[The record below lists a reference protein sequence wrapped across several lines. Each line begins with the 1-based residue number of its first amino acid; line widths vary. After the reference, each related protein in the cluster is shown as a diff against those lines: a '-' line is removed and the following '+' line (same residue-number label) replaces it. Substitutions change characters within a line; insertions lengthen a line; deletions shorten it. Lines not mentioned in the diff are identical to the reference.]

1 MEENKMQ
8 KHVTV
13 VASIQVGFSLFLI
26 IAAVVVF
33 IVLRQVSHFADDR
46 EAMFVLWAVG
56 TYVPLFLFVLSIPG
70 LIGGIGLFLYKRWAR
85 ILVLIVSA
93 LDLLNMPVGT
103 IIGVYSIWVLVQ
115 DDTVKLF
122 NPTTTEL

>member
-13 VASIQVGFSLFLI
+13 VAALQVGFSLFGI
-26 IAAVVVF
+26 IAAFIVF
-33 IVLRQVSHFADDR
+33 IVLREVTHFAEDQ
-46 EAMFVLWAVG
+46 EAMYVLWAVG
-56 TYVPLFLFVLSIPG
+56 TYVPLFLILLSIPG
-70 LIGGIGLFLYKRWAR
+70 LIGGIGLFKYKSWAR

-93 LDLLNMPVGT
+93 LDLLSIPVGT

-115 DDTVKLF
+115 DDTAKLF
-122 NPTTTEL
+122 NPASSE

>member
-13 VASIQVGFSLFLI
+13 VASIQVGYSLFLI

-33 IVLRQVSHFADDR
+33 IVLRQVAHFEDDR
-46 EAMFVLWAVG
+46 EAVYILWAVG
-56 TYVPLFLFVLSIPG
+56 TYVPLFLFVLAIPG
-70 LIGGIGLFLYKRWAR
+70 LVGGIGLFMYKRWAR
-85 ILVLIVSA
+85 IVVLIVSA
-93 LDLLNMPVGT
+93 LDMLSIPVGL

-122 NPTTTEL
+122 NPTAADH

>member
-13 VASIQVGFSLFLI
+13 VASIQVGYSLFLI
-26 IAAVVVF
+26 IAAVVVL
-33 IVLRQVSHFADDR
+33 IVLRQVAHFEDDR
-46 EAMFVLWAVG
+46 EVVYILWAVG
-56 TYVPLFLFVLSIPG
+56 TYVPLFLFVLAIPG
-70 LIGGIGLFLYKRWAR
+70 LVGGIGLFMYKRWAR
-85 ILVLIVSA
+85 IVVLIVSA
-93 LDLLNMPVGT
+93 LDMLSIPVGL

-122 NPTTTEL
+122 NPTAADQ